1 MADAAVRYVCRALGW
16 LRCCSVSASGGVVV
30 TVNIFPDIPALQ
42 REAAVPSATPTVPP
56 SALGRC
62 ESNVAKS
69 AEGGTASY
77 PAVCRAHSQ
86 CERMDGCCVASCWLR
101 WRVPSAAAIF
111 VDRTAEAPSSPVLHR
126 PVQPTSQVLCQQLP
140 TVTLAALHPSL
151 RFVDWFLC
159 SSSARVAGC
168 RSRHS
173 PAGS

>member
-1 MADAAVRYVCRALGW
+1 MQLYMRPDSVTPADAPVCGRMSTARGERSMADAAVRYVCRALGW

-126 PVQPTSQVLCQQLP
+126 SHAWGGEISPN
-140 TVTLAALHPSL
+140 SL
-151 RFVDWFLC
+151 FF
-159 SSSARVAGC
+159 
-168 RSRHS
+168 
-173 PAGS
+173 

>member
-1 MADAAVRYVCRALGW
+1 MLESIHSNGEVYD
-16 LRCCSVSASGGVVV
+16 CCSVSASGGVVV
-30 TVNIFPDIPALQ
+30 TVNIFPYIPALQ

-101 WRVPSAAAIF
+101 WRVPSAAAIL
-111 VDRTAEAPSSPVLHR
+111 VAADGSCRWRCIWWLQMVAAW
-126 PVQPTSQVLCQQLP
+126 QLQMARCRY
-140 TVTLAALHPSL
+140 TLPYEKQRKS
-151 RFVDWFLC
+151 
-159 SSSARVAGC
+159 
-168 RSRHS
+168 
-173 PAGS
+173 